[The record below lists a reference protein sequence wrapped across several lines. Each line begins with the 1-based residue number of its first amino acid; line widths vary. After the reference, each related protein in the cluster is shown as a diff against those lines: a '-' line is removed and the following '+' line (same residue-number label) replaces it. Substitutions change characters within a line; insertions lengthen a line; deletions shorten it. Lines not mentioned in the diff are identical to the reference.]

1 MADGKIHLDLVSP
14 ERLLLSDD
22 VDMVTVPGAD
32 GYFGVLPGHAP
43 IMTSLRPGVIEIKGG
58 IEDGDMKLFI
68 RGGFAEVTPTQVSVL
83 AEEAIPFPDFTV
95 EMLDQ
100 RIKDAEEEMIAAA
113 TEGEKQRV
121 NESLDQMKLLRSVFN
136 S

>member
-1 MADGKIHLDLVSP
+1 MADKIHLDLVSP

-43 IMTSLRPGVIEIKGG
+43 VMSALRPGVIEIKGG
-58 IEDGDMKLFI
+58 VEDGDMKLFI
-68 RGGFAEVTPTQVSVL
+68 RGGFAEVTPAQVSVL
-83 AEEAIPFPDFTV
+83 AEEAIPFPDFTI
-95 EMLDQ
+95 EMLDS
-100 RIKDAEEEMIAAA
+100 RIRDAEEELAAA
-113 TEGEKQRV
+113 STDSEKVRV
-121 NESLDQMKLLRSVFN
+121 SEALDQMRLLRSVFN

>member
-1 MADGKIHLDLVSP
+1 MADKIHLDLVSP
-14 ERLLLSDD
+14 ERLLLSED

-43 IMTSLRPGVIEIKGG
+43 VMSALRPGVIEVKGG
-58 IEDGDMKLFI
+58 EDGDMKLFI
-68 RGGFAEVTPTQVSVL
+68 LGGFAEVTATNVSVL
-83 AEEAIPFPDFTV
+83 AEEAIPFPDFTI

-100 RIKDAEEEMIAAA
+100 RIKDAEEEQIAAP
-113 TEGEKQRV
+113 TEAEKGRV
-121 NESLDQMKLLRSVFN
+121 AEALDQLRLLRSVFN

>member
-1 MADGKIHLDLVSP
+1 MADKIHLDLVSP
-14 ERLLLSDD
+14 ERLLLSED

-43 IMTSLRPGVIEIKGG
+43 VMSALRPGVIEVKGG
-58 IEDGDMKLFI
+58 SEAELKLFI
-68 RGGFAEVTPTQVSVL
+68 LGGFAEVTPTNVSVL
-83 AEEAIPFPDFTV
+83 AEEAIPFPEFTV

-100 RIKDAEEEMIAAA
+100 RIKDAEEELIAAP
-113 TEGEKQRV
+113 TDGEKARV
-121 NESLDQMKLLRSVFN
+121 NESLDQLKLLRTIFN